1 LAGDPL
7 HQKIYVPLRPAQRQQ
22 FSPHNLR
29 VEAQIQAR
37 LVECEQAA
45 RALKCPPV
53 GGHLPSQNLPLLTGG
68 GDHLAVPQPPMA
80 EAQFTNVVLGPNENL
95 SAKPFPSSLALF
107 NDVLVVVVH
116 YGDGNHY
123 FVGAS
128 Q

>member
-1 LAGDPL
+1 
-7 HQKIYVPLRPAQRQQ
+7 
-22 FSPHNLR
+22 
-29 VEAQIQAR
+29 
-37 LVECEQAA
+37 
-45 RALKCPPV
+45 
-53 GGHLPSQNLPLLTGG
+53 
-68 GDHLAVPQPPMA
+68 MA